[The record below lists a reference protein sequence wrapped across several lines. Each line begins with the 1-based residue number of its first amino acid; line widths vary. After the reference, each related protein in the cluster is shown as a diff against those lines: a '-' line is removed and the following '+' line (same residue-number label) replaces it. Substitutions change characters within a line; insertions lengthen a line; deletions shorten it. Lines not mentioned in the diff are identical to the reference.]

1 MSLGKKQGGVAYEVY
16 PLELR
21 RVQLGSRVIYDRDT
35 RGKSWFILDLRDIS
49 EDFIPRGS
57 SGMMTADGK
66 RFRVIQKWEGD

>member
-1 MSLGKKQGGVAYEVY
+1 MSLVKKQGGVTYEVY

-21 RVQLGSRVIYDRDT
+21 RIQLGDRVIYDRDT

-49 EDFIPRGS
+49 QGFIPRES
-57 SGMMTADGK
+57 SGMTTADGK